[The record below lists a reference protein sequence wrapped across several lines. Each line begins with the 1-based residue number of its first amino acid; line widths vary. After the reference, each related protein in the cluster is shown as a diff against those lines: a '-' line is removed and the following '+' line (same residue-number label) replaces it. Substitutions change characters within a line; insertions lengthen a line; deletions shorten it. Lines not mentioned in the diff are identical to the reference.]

1 MNGAE
6 KVAQT
11 EVATTAPEGGPTL
24 GAALEEAKRLICG
37 DRRADYGGVEE
48 SFTDVAQA
56 WSILFDT
63 IVTPEQVAL
72 AMVLLKVFRE
82 KRNHK
87 HDNLV
92 DIAGYAGLAD
102 FMAELKLFKSST
114 RT

>member
-1 MNGAE
+1 MNDASTPTPKGR
-6 KVAQT
+6 
-11 EVATTAPEGGPTL
+11 PEL
-24 GAALEEAKRLICG
+24 GAALDEARRLICG

-56 WSILFDT
+56 WSILFDVT
-63 IVTPEQVAL
+63 VTPEQVAL
-72 AMVLLKVFRE
+72 AMVLLKVYRE

-102 FMAELKLFKSST
+102 FMAELKLYNASKQT
-114 RT
+114 